1 MLGMYEAA
9 GSGGGAAGGA
19 VKNAAGKHPSRCTM
33 NGDRGEERDDE
44 EEEEEE
50 EELLVL
56 LSAMLALD
64 EAPSL

>member
-19 VKNAAGKHPSRCTM
+19 VKNAAGKHPSRCTIK
-33 NGDRGEERDDE
+33 GVEGEV
-44 EEEEEE
+44 E
-50 EELLVL
+50 EELLDWG
-56 LSAMLALD
+56 SATLALE